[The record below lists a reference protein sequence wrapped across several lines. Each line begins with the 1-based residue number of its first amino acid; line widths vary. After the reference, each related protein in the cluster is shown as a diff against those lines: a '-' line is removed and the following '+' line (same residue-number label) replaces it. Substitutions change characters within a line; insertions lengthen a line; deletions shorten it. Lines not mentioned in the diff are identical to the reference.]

1 MIMRSHILILISLF
15 AFFSIASCSKDGGL
29 YDNKLVITDVVDS
42 GFALSQVGLPTY
54 SLDKDHI
61 TFRIKGEGKA
71 VDDELATIETEYGR
85 VHTRNLGGVV
95 SKDKISFY
103 EAKIFPR
110 VKSINEAFSDASF
123 PRNDVWT
130 YGDGYYYY
138 AYMRSVP
145 SVVADKELFG
155 RPAGTELNDLM
166 YLYGQPAIRKE
177 GEGFKMD
184 YDVINDM
191 LMMPLRDCL
200 TSGTLLPY
208 CMDFVS
214 TSFPEELK
222 NHESVHLTVSISVTF
237 EHFWEYMLAKEKDEN
252 ASLRVV
258 DKDMTITVELQMP

>member
-1 MIMRSHILILISLF
+1 MRHLLTTVL
-15 AFFSIASCSKDGGL
+15 SIIFTLVMTSCSKEGDL
-29 YDNKLVITDVVDS
+29 YKNKLIVYDADDS
-42 GFALSQVGLPTY
+42 GFTLSQVGLPTY
-54 SLDKDHI
+54 SLDKNHI

-85 VHTRNLGGVV
+85 VHSGNLGGVV

-123 PRNDVWT
+123 PRNDVLT
-130 YGDGYYYY
+130 YGDGCYYY

-208 CMDFVS
+208 CMDLVS